1 MPSAAS
7 CIAGRR
13 RSNCSFAWSAPL
25 SDRPLLQDLGD
36 DLPDALAAHAF
47 LSRKLLV
54 ARAFA
59 QPGEDP
65 FSTPHLAERAQMPA
79 QRRCLLNH
87 SQLSV
92 CERFATLRE
101 NASE

>member
-1 MPSAAS
+1 MVRAAV
-7 CIAGRR
+7 
-13 RSNCSFAWSAPL
+13 
-25 SDRPLLQDLGD
+25 DRPLLQDLGD

-47 LSRKLLV
+47 LSRNLLV
-54 ARAFA
+54 ARALA
-59 QPGEDP
+59 QAREDP
-65 FSTPHLAERAQMPA
+65 LPPPHLADRPQMPA

-92 CERFATLRE
+92 RERFAALRE